1 MNYPNI
7 RELRK
12 IGKWIKDGE
21 TGLSSLA
28 ICSFYLIVGNGGTP
42 TGEFRTPSDP
52 SDFGRCIGF
61 LEECIDE
68 SNQYKIIFEMGSK
81 IEAWK
86 RIKYEWFVLLKLY
99 DEEKN
104 QKTAPKLYEFMKKC
118 GL

>member
-12 IGKWIKDGE
+12 IGKWIKDGD

-28 ICSFYLIVGNGGTP
+28 MASFYLVVGNGGQI

-52 SDFGRCIGF
+52 SDFRRCVDF
-61 LEECIDE
+61 LEDCIDE
-68 SNQYKIIFEMGSK
+68 SNRYPLIFEMGSK

-86 RIKYEWFVLLKLY
+86 RVKDEWFVLLKLY
-99 DEEKN
+99 DEEKG
-104 QKTAPKLYEFMKKC
+104 QKTAPKLYEFMTKC
-118 GL
+118 GF